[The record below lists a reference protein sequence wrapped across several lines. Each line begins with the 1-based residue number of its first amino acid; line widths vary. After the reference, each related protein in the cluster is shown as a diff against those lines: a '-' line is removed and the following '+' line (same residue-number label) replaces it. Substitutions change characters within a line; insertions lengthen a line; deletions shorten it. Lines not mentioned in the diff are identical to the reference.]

1 MNLILCQGE
10 TAKTPFIL
18 KNPEI
23 KIYTYEELCYLI
35 LKYPEEM
42 SDYIADEAL
51 FEWINTSLWLGKLAS
66 SLMKLSAES
75 AALSRFAIAIL
86 SYGGYPSNA
95 DVNYALTVIRKLEN
109 ISPKERDKMRADKM
123 AEEGKCFAAISLY
136 RRIIDKCEFEERPL
150 LGKLWHNMGSCYA
163 KMFIFETAR
172 ACYEKAFHFSG
183 SSESHTSALL
193 CSYILYGDREYD
205 TDIKDIDLRTW
216 YEFEDMKKNT
226 GESEKVAELYADL
239 TREMRAVKE
248 GYEGRFFDI
257 YKIKLDEL
265 KNDYIKR
272 AEYGSVS

>member
-109 ISPKERDKMRADKM
+109 I
-123 AEEGKCFAAISLY
+123 
-136 RRIIDKCEFEERPL
+136 
-150 LGKLWHNMGSCYA
+150 
-163 KMFIFETAR
+163 
-172 ACYEKAFHFSG
+172 
-183 SSESHTSALL
+183 
-193 CSYILYGDREYD
+193 
-205 TDIKDIDLRTW
+205 
-216 YEFEDMKKNT
+216 
-226 GESEKVAELYADL
+226 
-239 TREMRAVKE
+239 
-248 GYEGRFFDI
+248 
-257 YKIKLDEL
+257 YK
-265 KNDYIKR
+265 
-272 AEYGSVS
+272 